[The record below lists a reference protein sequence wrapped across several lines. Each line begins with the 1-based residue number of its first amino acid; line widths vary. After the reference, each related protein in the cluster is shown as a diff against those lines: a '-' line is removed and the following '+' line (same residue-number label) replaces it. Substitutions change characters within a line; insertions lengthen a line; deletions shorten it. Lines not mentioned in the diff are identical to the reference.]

1 MAQGATE
8 VTEDL
13 ELVHGS
19 GNVWRDLG
27 YADADIRRGKT
38 IIAAR
43 IIAALD
49 DRGLSTR
56 QAAKATGFAAAD
68 FSRVRNADYARF
80 TMDRL
85 IRMLHALDQEIE
97 VAVSVSPQRQERHQS
112 EVGPA

>member
-1 MAQGATE
+1 M
-8 VTEDL
+8 TEDL

-27 YADADIRRGKT
+27 YADADIRQGKT

-49 DRGLSTR
+49 DRELSTR

-85 IRMLHALDQEIE
+85 IRMLHALDRDVE
-97 VAVSVSPQRQERHQS
+97 VAVSVRPARRDSQAEA
-112 EVGPA
+112 GPA

>member
-1 MAQGATE
+1 

-27 YADADIRRGKT
+27 YADADIRLVKT
-38 IIAAR
+38 IIAGR
-43 IIAALD
+43 IVAALD
-49 DRGLSTR
+49 DRELSAR

-68 FSRVRNADYARF
+68 FWRVRNADYARF

-85 IRMLHALDQEIE
+85 IRMLHALDHEIE
-97 VAVSVSPQRQERHQS
+97 VAVSVRVRAREGRQS
-112 EVGPA
+112 EATPA